1 MQVDPTDTAHVRCPD
16 EGELELWVLTAA
28 ARGVS
33 SSSLADHV
41 TLCHRC
47 LAIYAGLLDFYGI
60 LANEL
65 DKPISQ
71 PVLRFVHRLMH
82 PASTSMKVH

>member
-1 MQVDPTDTAHVRCPD
+1 MYANRTRIACPD
-16 EGELELWVLTAA
+16 EEELELWVLTAI
-28 ARGVS
+28 ARDVH

-60 LANEL
+60 LASEL
-65 DKPISQ
+65 DKPMSAS
-71 PVLRFVHRLMH
+71 VVRFVKRLTQ
-82 PASTSMKVH
+82 PATSPTRMR